1 MTSRASELLET
12 VKTEPE
18 LWSALQRAREVFGPM
33 RLGEVREVVKV
44 GRSYVDVCIE
54 KGKEEQ

>member
-1 MTSRASELLET
+1 MSKGDELL
-12 VKTEPE
+12 KRLQGEPE

-54 KGKEEQ
+54 KRKEEQ

>member
-1 MTSRASELLET
+1 LLET